1 MDAHLRRHSIGSSTG
16 SLSDDLLYSNSHS
29 APLSSS
35 TAFAYQSGP
44 GDTSY
49 AFSDHD
55 SPHPDLAHSRQSS
68 SRRSS
73 FAHSSP
79 LTSAPAV
86 PPSLVPLGI
95 LSAPGAPNPSGSVAA
110 PGLGTGRSRA
120 RAFSFLGV
128 QDAYGERHDA
138 AGTTPHT
145 GATPFVGSAYDSA
158 FELGDDEGEG
168 EGHEGEGSSDDGLEM
183 REVGGAGGAS
193 AAAAKARTSGYRT
206 RFQPL
211 VSYELAWMAVSAAS
225 VLGLTVAA
233 VVLAFVG

>member
-16 SLSDDLLYSNSHS
+16 SLSDDLLYSNTHS
-29 APLSSS
+29 APPTALS
-35 TAFAYQSGP
+35 YPSGP
-44 GDTSY
+44 ADTSY
-49 AFSDHD
+49 AFSDTD
-55 SPHPDLAHSRQSS
+55 SPHLDLHHSRPSS

-73 FAHSSP
+73 FAHTSP
-79 LTSAPAV
+79 LAPPAV
-86 PPSLVPLGI
+86 PPSLVPLGT
-95 LSAPGAPNPSGSVAA
+95 LGTLPGTPKPSSTAPTP
-110 PGLGTGRSRA
+110 TGRSRA
-120 RAFSFLGV
+120 RAFSFLGAH
-128 QDAYGERHDA
+128 DAYGDRHDA

-158 FELGDDEGEG
+158 FELGDDEADGDGLDEG
-168 EGHEGEGSSDDGLEM
+168 DGASDDGLEM
-183 REVGGAGGAS
+183 REVGRAGGTAAAA

-211 VSYELAWMAVSAAS
+211 VSYELAWMAASAAS

>member
-35 TAFAYQSGP
+35 TPFAYQSGP
-44 GDTSY
+44 GDHSY

-55 SPHPDLAHSRQSS
+55 SPHPDLPHSRQSS

-79 LTSAPAV
+79 AV
-86 PPSLVPLGI
+86 PPSLVPLGT
-95 LSAPGAPNPSGSVAA
+95 LATPGTPKPSSSTAPTPSLGA
-110 PGLGTGRSRA
+110 GRSRA
-120 RAFSFLGV
+120 RAFSFLGAHE
-128 QDAYGERHDA
+128 AYGDRHDA

-158 FELGDDEGEG
+158 FELGDDEGDEDGAEG
-168 EGHEGEGSSDDGLEM
+168 RGGGGDASSDDGLEM
-183 REVGGAGGAS
+183 REVGGAGAA

>member
-16 SLSDDLLYSNSHS
+16 SLSDDLLYSNAHS
-29 APLSSS
+29 APLASS
-35 TAFAYQSGP
+35 TAFTYQAGP
-44 GDTSY
+44 PDTSY
-49 AFSDHD
+49 AFSDHE
-55 SPHPDLAHSRQSS
+55 SPLNDPHSRASS

-79 LTSAPAV
+79 LAAV
-86 PPSLVPLGI
+86 PPSVVPLGT
-95 LSAPGAPNPSGSVAA
+95 LTTPGTPKAANTATAA
-110 PGLGTGRSRA
+110 PGVGTGRSRA
-120 RAFSFLGV
+120 RAFSFLGAH
-128 QDAYGERHDA
+128 DAYGDRHDA
-138 AGTTPHT
+138 AGATPHT

-158 FELGDDEGEG
+158 FELGDDEGDADSREG
-168 EGHEGEGSSDDGLEM
+168 DGDGGDSDDDGLEM
-183 REVGGAGGAS
+183 REVGGAGA